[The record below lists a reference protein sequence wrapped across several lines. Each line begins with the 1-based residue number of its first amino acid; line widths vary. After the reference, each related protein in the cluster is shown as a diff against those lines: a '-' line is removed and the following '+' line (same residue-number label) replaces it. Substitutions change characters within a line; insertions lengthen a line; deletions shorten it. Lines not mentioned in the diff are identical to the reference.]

1 MDCYVLYVISRG
13 GDLVR
18 VKSVAASEEEGD
30 VQRKE
35 GLRDK
40 LHLELPRC
48 PETAIG
54 AEGLRGRRREWRG
67 ESRELRSSWS
77 MQLYSRA
84 GFERRYDFLEEVSS

>member
-1 MDCYVLYVISRG
+1 M
-13 GDLVR
+13 
-18 VKSVAASEEEGD
+18 AASEEEGD

-67 ESRELRSSWS
+67 ES
-77 MQLYSRA
+77 
-84 GFERRYDFLEEVSS
+84 